1 MGSLRPIFA
10 ADRIVTAAQM
20 NARPDGA
27 RAKVAG
33 VVLMRQRPGNGNAIF
48 ITLEDETGIINVIL
62 WARLFEANRATI
74 MAARLLEI
82 EGVVQKSKEGVI
94 HIMAARV
101 ADRTHELQRLSDMHT
116 PTIALTRADEF
127 VHPQHPRVAHPRQVR
142 VIPKSRDFH

>member
-1 MGSLRPIFA
+1 
-10 ADRIVTAAQM
+10 
-20 NARPDGA
+20 
-27 RAKVAG
+27 
-33 VVLMRQRPGNGNAIF
+33 
-48 ITLEDETGIINVIL
+48 
-62 WARLFEANRATI
+62 